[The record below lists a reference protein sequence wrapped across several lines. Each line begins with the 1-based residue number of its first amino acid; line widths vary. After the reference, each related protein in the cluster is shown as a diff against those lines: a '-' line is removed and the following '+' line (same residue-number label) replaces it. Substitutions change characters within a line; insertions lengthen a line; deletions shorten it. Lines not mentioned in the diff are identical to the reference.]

1 MKINYKNTKLE
12 KLCVDEKKL
21 VQAFGQQVADKIIEC
36 LQALDASTSLDTVP
50 QRLRPHPREPK
61 NEKVFQI
68 DVLKHKH
75 STRLFFTPFGTYDIL
90 DYKTILG
97 IEIIHIGKTH
107 S

>member
-12 KLCVDEKKL
+12 KLCMDEKKL
-21 VQAFGQQVADKIIEC
+21 AQTFGQQVAERIIEC
-36 LQALDASTSLDTVP
+36 LQALDASTSLDKVP

-61 NEKVFQI
+61 NQEVFQI
-68 DVLKHKH
+68 DILKHKH
-75 STRLFFTPFGTYDIL
+75 STRLFFTPAGTYDIL
-90 DYKTILG
+90 DYATILE